1 MYRIGFV
8 VNPVAGMGG
17 AVGLKGTDGVLPEA
31 VMRGAHPRSPA
42 RAMQALRLLAGAPVE
57 ILACSGAMGEE
68 VLLDAGI
75 VPSCIAY
82 RYSGESTA
90 RDTKAAVKAFM
101 EHGVDLIVFCG
112 GDGTARDIA
121 EVAGTNLPLLG
132 IPAGVKMYSSVFALD
147 PASAAAIL
155 RQAPDLRYHDAEIV
169 DVDEEA
175 YRSGEL
181 RTQVFCY
188 VKSPHVPGRTQVT
201 KGVFEDS
208 DEDRAKDE
216 IATFMLEI
224 LRDDTLYILGAGTT
238 TEHLA
243 VRMGCAKTLLGVD
256 AVYGGNVIAADA
268 NEETLL
274 GLLARYPRVRI
285 LVSPIGA
292 QGFILGRGSQQISP
306 AIVRMVGIRNIIILA
321 TPGKLSRTGVLY
333 VDTGDAALDR
343 EFGTSIQVI
352 CGYRLA
358 QRKRIGLPADAD
370 SRIPGA
376 QPGIF

>member
-1 MYRIGFV
+1 MYRIGFI

-17 AVGLKGTDGVLPEA
+17 AVGLKGTDGVLAEA
-31 VMRGAHPRSPA
+31 IMRGAHPRAPS
-42 RAMQALRLLAGAPVE
+42 RAKQAMSLVADAPVPVE
-57 ILACSGAMGEE
+57 ILTCSGAMGEE
-68 VLLDAGI
+68 VLKDAGI
-75 VPSCIAY
+75 ASFRIVY
-82 RYSGESTA
+82 HYTGESTA
-90 RDTKAAVKAFM
+90 LNTKAAARHFM
-101 EHGVDLIVFCG
+101 EHGVNLIVFSG

-121 EVAGTNLPLLG
+121 EVTGPDVPLLG

-155 RQAPDLRYHDAEIV
+155 RYADLLRYHDAEIV

-175 YRSGEL
+175 YRSGDI
-181 RTQVFCY
+181 RTRVFGI
-188 VKSPHVPGRTQVT
+188 VRSPHVPGRTQVT
-201 KGVFEDS
+201 KGVFEDP
-208 DEDRAKDE
+208 DEERAKDE
-216 IATFMLEI
+216 IATFMLEL

-243 VRMGCAKTLLGVD
+243 GRMHCAKTLLGVD
-256 AVYGGNVIAADA
+256 ALYGGNVIAADA
-268 NEETLL
+268 NETTLL

-285 LVSPIGA
+285 LLSPIGA

-306 AIVRMVGIRNIIILA
+306 AVVRAVGIRNIIVLA

-333 VDTGDAALDR
+333 VDTGDPALDR

-358 QRKRIGLPADAD
+358 QRKRIGQPVETDCRNGI
-370 SRIPGA
+370 SPGM
-376 QPGIF
+376 